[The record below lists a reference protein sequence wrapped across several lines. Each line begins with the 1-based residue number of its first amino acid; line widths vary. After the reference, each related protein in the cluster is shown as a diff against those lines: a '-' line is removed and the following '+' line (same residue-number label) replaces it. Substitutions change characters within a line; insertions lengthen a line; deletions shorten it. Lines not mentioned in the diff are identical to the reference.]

1 MSGVRI
7 QSTEPPNYFTGSLE
21 NVSVSKLLQ
30 STYFG
35 KVLSYNGQVIE
46 ATPLPGII
54 GSLCSIFARSNEEFQ
69 GELVGVG
76 ENKIDI
82 LPYESNLDIRVGTR
96 LF

>member
-54 GSLCSIFARSNEEFQ
+54 GSLCSILLEVMKNFKGS
-69 GELVGVG
+69 
-76 ENKIDI
+76 
-82 LPYESNLDIRVGTR
+82 
-96 LF
+96 